1 MSNESRTTC
10 SGVIKSSILLGPLVS
25 KLQQKTKGGKQIMV
39 INLQTNEE
47 VIYPSIR
54 SCARALNVSQTPIKH
69 GAIINSMYKIVLL

>member
-10 SGVIKSSILLGPLVS
+10 SGPNKIEDFITLVS

-54 SCARALNVSQTPIKH
+54 ARALNVSQTPIKH
-69 GAIINSMYKIVLL
+69 GANSMYKIVVL

>member
-10 SGVIKSSILLGPLVS
+10 SGPNKIEDFITLVS